1 VGNNLLLAVDRIEVV
16 RTVEVVR
23 TAVDHIAVG
32 HIVVDRI
39 AAVVGGI
46 HLLLLP
52 YLSILSCPR
61 FCSIPIQGSD
71 LQIRGYLLIIVKLP
85 RQ

>member
-1 VGNNLLLAVDRIEVV
+1 LLYISLYLNIRRKGYIPEVLEGNNLLLAVDRIEVV

-32 HIVVDRI
+32 HIGVDHK

-46 HLLLLP
+46 HLLLP
-52 YLSILSCPR
+52 
-61 FCSIPIQGSD
+61 
-71 LQIRGYLLIIVKLP
+71 
-85 RQ
+85 